1 MMYKVKVYVTLRE
14 SVLDPQGSAVK
25 GSLHQLNYKEV
36 SDVRIGKYMELMI
49 EETVADLDKT
59 VKEICE
65 KLLAN
70 TVIEDYRYEVEEVVT
85 Q

>member
-1 MMYKVKVYVTLRE
+1 MYKVKVYVTLKE

-25 GSLHQLNYKEV
+25 NSLHSLSYNEV
-36 SDVRIGKYMELMI
+36 EDVRIGKYMELTLN
-49 EETVADLDKT
+49 ETANVDERI
-59 VKEICE
+59 KEMCE

-70 TVIEDYRYEVEEVVT
+70 TVIEDYTYEVEEVVG

>member
-1 MMYKVKVYVTLRE
+1 MYKVKVYVTLRE

-36 SDVRIGKYMELMI
+36 NDVRIGKYMELMI
-49 EETVADLDKT
+49 DETVADLDT
-59 VKEICE
+59 AVKEICE